1 MKPLKIRQ
9 WMLVGMLIVLVIPR
23 LFYEIPSFLDHNIF
37 ERNLQLQ
44 QQTALATTLQ
54 EVTAG
59 VSRWKDTNWQA
70 DLREKTDQSHVGV
83 LLLDSSDHVIF
94 RSLSSRSEKN
104 PDRQA
109 VVMEGSQ
116 LMGSVLLFV
125 PNKGSVLASLFA
137 VIAAAC
143 AILFIGYQMGRV
155 VVKPLEAMSAAA
167 RRIAGGDLDFELPGS
182 TVAEVA
188 DVRAAFQ
195 TMGNGLQESLTR
207 QSKLEE
213 ERRFFISAIAHDL
226 RTPLFVMLGFLT
238 RLKRGLADNPE
249 KTMKYITICYQKA
262 EHLER
267 LVSDLFSYT
276 KLEYAEQS
284 IHKEQVEFNSLL
296 SETLNDFR
304 SIAQEKDVAILYESP
319 QEQCMLQGDA
329 HLLRRAVGNL
339 IDNALRYTPPTGRIE
354 IKCQMEKTRITFTVE
369 DTGPGISD
377 QDLPH
382 IFEPFYRGDASRNPE
397 NASTGLGLTITQRIL
412 RLHQGDLTVQNRS
425 SSGGAFFTG
434 WLSSEDSSDMVD

>member
-1 MKPLKIRQ
+1 MKPLRIRQ
-9 WMLVGMLIVLVIPR
+9 WMFVGMLIVLVIPR

-44 QQTALATTLQ
+44 QQTALATTLR

-59 VSRWKDTNWQA
+59 VSRWKDTDWQA
-70 DLREKTDQSHVGV
+70 DLREKAFQSHLGV
-83 LLLDSSDHVIF
+83 LLLDSSDHEIF
-94 RSLSSRSEKN
+94 RSMSSGSEKN

-137 VIAAAC
+137 VVAAAC

-167 RRIAGGDLDFELPGS
+167 RRIAGGDLEFELPRS

-226 RTPLFVMLGFLT
+226 RTPLFVMRGFLM

-249 KTMKYITICYQKA
+249 KAMKYITICYQKA

-276 KLEYAEQS
+276 KLEYAEQT
-284 IHKEQVEFNSLL
+284 IHQEQVDFNSLL

-304 SIAQEKDVAILYESP
+304 SIAQEKDVVILYESP
-319 QEQCMLQGDA
+319 NERCMLQGDA

-354 IKCQMEKTRITFTVE
+354 IKCQKENTRITFTVE

-377 QDLPH
+377 LALPH
-382 IFEPFYRGDASRNPE
+382 IFEPFYHGDASRNPQ

-412 RLHQGDLTVQNRS
+412 RLHQGDLTVQN
-425 SSGGAFFTG
+425 
-434 WLSSEDSSDMVD
+434 

>member
-1 MKPLKIRQ
+1 
-9 WMLVGMLIVLVIPR
+9 VGMLIVLVIPR

-44 QQTALATTLQ
+44 QQTALATTLR

-59 VSRWKDTNWQA
+59 VSRWKDTDWQA
-70 DLREKTDQSHVGV
+70 DLRVKTDQSHVGV
-83 LLLDSSDHVIF
+83 LLLDSSDHEIF
-94 RSLSSRSEKN
+94 RSISGSEKH
-104 PDRQA
+104 PDRQ
-109 VVMEGSQ
+109 VIVIDGSQ
-116 LMGSVLLFV
+116 LKGSVLLFV
-125 PNKGSVLASLFA
+125 QKKGSVLASLFA

-167 RRIAGGDLDFELPGS
+167 RRIAGGDLDFALPGS

-226 RTPLFVMLGFLT
+226 RTPLFVMLGYLT

-249 KTMKYITICYQKA
+249 KAMKYITICYQKA

-284 IHKEQVEFNSLL
+284 IHQEQVEFNSLL

-304 SIAQEKDVAILYESP
+304 SFAQEKDVVILYESP
-319 QEQCMLQGDA
+319 QVRCMLQGDA

-339 IDNALRYTPPTGRIE
+339 IDNALRYTPQTGRIE

-377 QDLPH
+377 LDLPH
-382 IFEPFYRGDASRNPE
+382 IFEPFYRGDASRHPL
-397 NASTGLGLTITQRIL
+397 NASIGLGLTITQRIL
-412 RLHQGDLTVQNRS
+412 RLHRGDLTVQNRS
-425 SSGGAFFTG
+425 SSGGAIFTG
-434 WLSSEDSSDMVD
+434 WLSCDDSSDMVD

>member
-1 MKPLKIRQ
+1 MF
-9 WMLVGMLIVLVIPR
+9 VGMLIVLVIPR

-44 QQTALATTLQ
+44 QQTALTTTLR

-59 VSRWKDTNWQA
+59 ISHWKDTDWQA
-70 DLREKTDQSHVGV
+70 SLREKVFKSHLGV
-83 LLLDSSDHVIF
+83 LLLDSSDHEIF
-94 RSLSSRSEKN
+94 RSMASGSEKN

-116 LMGSVLLFV
+116 LTGSVLLFV
-125 PNKGSVLASLFA
+125 PNKGSFLASLFA
-137 VIAAAC
+137 VVAALC
-143 AILFIGYQMGRV
+143 AIIFIGYQMGRV

-167 RRIAGGDLDFELPGS
+167 RRIAGGDLDFVLPGS

-226 RTPLFVMLGFLT
+226 RTPLFVMRGFLT
-238 RLKRGLADNPE
+238 RLERGLVDNPE
-249 KTMKYITICYQKA
+249 KAVKYITICYQKA
-262 EHLER
+262 EQLDR

-276 KLEYAEQS
+276 KMEYMEQS
-284 IHKEQVEFNSLL
+284 IHQEQVEFNSLL
-296 SETLNDFR
+296 SEMLNDFR
-304 SIAQEKDVAILYESP
+304 PIALEKGVEIHYESS
-319 QEQCMLQGDA
+319 EERCMLQGDA
-329 HLLRRAVGNL
+329 QLLRRAVGNL

-354 IKCQMEKTRITFTVE
+354 VKCQMEKTLITFTVE

-377 QDLPH
+377 HAIPH
-382 IFEPFYRGDASRNPE
+382 IFEPFYRGDASRNPQ
-397 NASTGLGLTITQRIL
+397 NVSTGFGLTISRRIL
-412 RLHQGDLTVQNRS
+412 RTHRGELTVRNRS
-425 SSGGAFFTG
+425 SSGGAIFTG
-434 WLSSEDSSDMVD
+434 WISCDDSSDMVD